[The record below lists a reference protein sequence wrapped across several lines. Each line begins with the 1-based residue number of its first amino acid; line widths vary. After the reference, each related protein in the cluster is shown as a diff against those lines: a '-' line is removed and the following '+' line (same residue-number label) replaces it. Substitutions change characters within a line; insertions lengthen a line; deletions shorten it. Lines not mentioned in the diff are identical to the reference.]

1 VIAKPTFLVKSSCVL
16 PVVKTSVKVISYKPR
31 LMKEAWL
38 VLPSKD
44 IFNAIAIKRYKKM
57 WQAKANAF
65 AKTQE
70 DYEVVFL

>member
-1 VIAKPTFLVKSSCVL
+1 
-16 PVVKTSVKVISYKPR
+16 VISYKPR
-31 LMKEAWL
+31 LQKEAWL

-44 IFNAIAIKRYKKM
+44 TLKVITIKKIQEKM